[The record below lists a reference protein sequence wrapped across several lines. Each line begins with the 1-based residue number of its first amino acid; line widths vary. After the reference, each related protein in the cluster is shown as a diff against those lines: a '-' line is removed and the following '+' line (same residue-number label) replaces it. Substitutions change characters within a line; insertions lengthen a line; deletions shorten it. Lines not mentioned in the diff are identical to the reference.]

1 MREEGSCVCKGI
13 LCVRRD
19 PVCGV
24 LCVCVGCCVGLGCC
38 WGIGLWCP
46 MCGGWQCCAWGWG
59 ALCVWGAVNVCV
71 GLGCLCVWHWGAPGV
86 WGCSVWGW
94 GAVCGV
100 GVLCAQLLSWP
111 WCLTAVLGLPGAED
125 LLRPP
130 RPGAPR
136 GSSGPRGL
144 PGAQHLPSPAV

>member
-1 MREEGSCVCKGI
+1 MRGAGVRCVF
-13 LCVRRD
+13 
-19 PVCGV
+19 GV
-24 LCVCVGCCVGLGCC
+24 LLTCV
-38 WGIGLWCP
+38 
-46 MCGGWQCCAWGWG
+46 WGWG
-59 ALCVWGAVNVCV
+59 VCV
-71 GLGCLCVWHWGAPGV
+71 CGIGV
-86 WGCSVWGW
+86 LRVCG